1 MLKNAQNSTTRDVK
15 YFKFL
20 AASYQSYGRKIQLKA
35 IKTSVAALRLRPTC
49 HDQLFKWS
57 KLFCFGKLNQFYN
70 SSTVAVN
77 RFQMAPAS
85 GAKLAFRI
93 VYGICYKLQNKS
105 KYRLFAYP
113 KLVKYL
119 LLIQTR
125 LQTFILISL
134 YSRKARF
141 GRHHRLNYTLKNPA
155 RHDNRKRK
163 VGVDFADF
171 VHITDFFTVYSGIWC
186 LLW

>member
-1 MLKNAQNSTTRDVK
+1 MDFIDSCLSISVQGVKEKICPGLKQH
-15 YFKFL
+15 
-20 AASYQSYGRKIQLKA
+20 
-35 IKTSVAALRLRPTC
+35 SVFRPF
-49 HDQLFKWS
+49 FKWS